1 MSDDLN
7 NTNCYNN
14 FLFSNLGNFTTNIES
29 NLEEMEKL
37 MLGHWG
43 HSEIDFSDLQ
53 KNHNINFSHI
63 EDLDNFLVAPKQI
76 EKTKNPQEHKFLIP
90 HTEKRESK
98 SKSGKNN
105 NEPLSFSPKMFE
117 TASTFSTNPK
127 KQAEDWKYVQELM
140 EASSFNKNMNDKK
153 PNKTNPFLS
162 IKDIKDKYCYDE
174 GASNYNLSFNLGDLH
189 INRKLSDDISFGS
202 NINNYNINNINFVKK
217 EMIFKT
223 DKVRKYTSKSNE
235 CTNQSQSIET
245 ENNEENTSS
254 VVGNKKI
261 AKLIRNRISAKR
273 SRAKKKVYI
282 KELEGVLQKTY
293 DELEHFKNLSKCNSL
308 FEQSM
313 SDMKKKETEFT
324 ELITQ
329 QEQNY
334 LLDLKQRQIKQ
345 EYSQLQCTVLI
356 ELFKRIVKNIIPLE
370 FKFFEKSILKLND
383 VINFETMDVLLE
395 RIIQNQILLEEAS
408 GKFQGVAAKNTI
420 SLPIK
425 LFLFFRTSETTSD

>member
-1 MSDDLN
+1 MI
-7 NTNCYNN
+7 
-14 FLFSNLGNFTTNIES
+14 F
-29 NLEEMEKL
+29 
-37 MLGHWG
+37 H
-43 HSEIDFSDLQ
+43 
-53 KNHNINFSHI
+53 
-63 EDLDNFLVAPKQI
+63 
-76 EKTKNPQEHKFLIP
+76 
-90 HTEKRESK
+90 
-98 SKSGKNN
+98 
-105 NEPLSFSPKMFE
+105 
-117 TASTFSTNPK
+117 
-127 KQAEDWKYVQELM
+127 
-140 EASSFNKNMNDKK
+140 
-153 PNKTNPFLS
+153 
-162 IKDIKDKYCYDE
+162 
-174 GASNYNLSFNLGDLH
+174 
-189 INRKLSDDISFGS
+189 FGS